1 MPKKIYE
8 TLVKTRDVSYDR
20 ARMPDQPPKV
30 ESKRREGASNPD
42 SKTDYLFPRRL
53 ALCLDGTWNERDSG
67 TNIYHFSNLILEG
80 KIEPA
85 SPPQQGS
92 TPSEPAPTAQ
102 PEGPLQ
108 AKAGQTWVQMVY
120 YDEGVGTGMFD
131 RVTGGGLG
139 RGLAEN
145 VREAYD
151 WLVERYRDG
160 DEVYIFG
167 FSRGAYTARSL
178 VGMIANC
185 GLLYR
190 GAPLPPEQLW
200 NGYRKMT
207 PYPEPKRPD
216 GTPIP
221 TRKWWQPFGAQR
233 QGPFRPLQ
241 RLKKDEF
248 PGGSLYLSY
257 IPEDERS
264 ETEELLCRWSR
275 RIPIHCLAVFD
286 TVRTLGIEALAIPW
300 LRDRK
305 TQFHKTQLTWLIQN
319 GFHALAIDEHR
330 ANFSHVP
337 WHRKSRKPTATNKD
351 LATSGPIRQR
361 WFIGAHSN
369 IGGSYDDGTLAQLP
383 LAWFIKECSKLGL
396 VFKPRRHD
404 EPDVR
409 VRTKEED
416 CIPLCPSKDTA
427 TGKLKPGHVRDAY
440 TELGGGIWRHL
451 IRAKRYYRR
460 IGPPSEFEEGEEV
473 KSLNEELDESVL
485 KLIGLNSAEAG
496 ADNYNPPNLYEY
508 RKRQQDAVKEPPHK
522 YCETRAAKK
531 WLGGWLFGIA
541 LSGEMIAF
549 TAVGL
554 RWHWLHILPVLFFL
568 AAWRV
573 DWLESSLTHKRAVR
587 PRDAAGE
594 KLDGWLDL
602 LMNLRLIAVG
612 AFVVGSGFLAVAVW
626 ALIDRLTGYPV
637 PLVEALW
644 LLGFCAALM
653 RFNASRAWAARPMR
667 EAGFGSILQLQ
678 NAKTPA
684 EVVALREAW
693 MRLCLRPSDAEN
705 LDDKDL
711 KGYHTADAHRLL
723 PVHRAIWR
731 DRIGFIPAYAVAFL
745 AGLWVMLS
753 LLQGWL
759 LNECSAPPIMGL
771 LSRCWWCWGPA
782 AFFVLL
788 AVIADYRE
796 DSIHIGYLEKHADPP
811 TARRVKAG
819 WLLSK
824 IKLGACFVGMGGLAA
839 AILLLGLR
847 QICYAFQLP
856 GKCRICRTLQVIP
869 DGSTTVPALV
879 SILLAGL
886 AIYLVI
892 SAIKAL
898 TKGEQEVRCK
908 EKA

>member
-1 MPKKIYE
+1 
-8 TLVKTRDVSYDR
+8 
-20 ARMPDQPPKV
+20 MPDQPPKV

-42 SKTDYLFPRRL
+42 SKTDYQFPRRL

-85 SPPQQGS
+85 PSPQPDGA
-92 TPSEPAPTAQ
+92 PNDPATTAQ
-102 PEGPLQ
+102 SEHALQ
-108 AKAGQTWVQMVY
+108 GMAGQTWVQMVY
-120 YDEGVGTGMFD
+120 YDEGVGTGMLD

-139 RGLAEN
+139 RGLSEN

-151 WLVERYRDG
+151 WLVERYREG

-216 GTPIP
+216 GTPVP
-221 TRKWWQPFGAQR
+221 TRKWWQPFGAQKR
-233 QGPFRPLQ
+233 GPFRPLQ
-241 RLKKDEF
+241 HLKKDDF
-248 PGGSLYLSY
+248 PGGSVYTTY
-257 IPEDERS
+257 IPEGDRS

-337 WHRKSRKPTATNKD
+337 WHRKSRKATATNKD
-351 LATSGPIRQR
+351 PATSGPIKQR

-369 IGGSYDDGTLAQLP
+369 IGGSYDDGALAQLP
-383 LAWFIKECSKLGL
+383 LAWFVKECSGLGL
-396 VFKPRRHD
+396 VFKPRRPD

-409 VRTKEED
+409 VRTREED
-416 CIPLCPSKDTA
+416 CIPLFPGKDNA
-427 TGKLKPGHVRDAY
+427 TGNVKPGHVRDSY

-451 IRAKRYYRR
+451 LRAKRYYRR
-460 IGPPSEFEEGEEV
+460 IAPPAEFEEREEV

-485 KLIGLNSAEAG
+485 KLIGLNSAAVG

-508 RKRQQDAVKEPPHK
+508 RARPETPAAPALPVAPEPREPPHK
-522 YCETRAAKK
+522 YCETRAAKVGLGA
-531 WLGGWLFGIA
+531 WLLGIA
-541 LSGEMIAF
+541 LSGEMISLI
-549 TAVGL
+549 AVGWQ
-554 RWHWLHILPVLFFL
+554 WHWIHILPMLFFL

-602 LMNLRLIAVG
+602 LMNLRLIAVA
-612 AFVVGSGFLAVAVW
+612 AFVVGIGFLLWAVW
-626 ALIDRLTGYPV
+626 ALIDRFTFYPV
-637 PLVEALW
+637 PLAEAVW
-644 LLGFCAALM
+644 LVAFCAMLM
-653 RFNASRAWAARPMR
+653 RFNSSRIWAARPMR
-667 EAGFGSILQLQ
+667 EAGFGSIVQLQ

-684 EVVALREAW
+684 GVVALREAW
-693 MRLCLRPSDAEN
+693 MRLCLRPSDAAK

-711 KGYHTADAHRLL
+711 KDYHTADAHRLL

-731 DRIGFIPAYAVAFL
+731 DRIGFIPAYSVAFF

-753 LLQGWL
+753 LLQGWWL
-759 LNECSAPPIMGL
+759 LPECSAPPIMGL
-771 LSRCWWCWGPA
+771 LSPCWSCWGPA
-782 AFFVLL
+782 AFIVLVAAL
-788 AVIADYRE
+788 ADYIE
-796 DSIHIGYLEKHADPP
+796 DSIHIGYLEEHANAP
-811 TARRVKAG
+811 TAGTVWSG
-819 WLLSK
+819 WILSK
-824 IKLGACFVGMGGLAA
+824 IKLWACLVGMAGLAA
-839 AILLLGLR
+839 AILLLGCR
-847 QICYAFQLP
+847 QICYAFEQP
-856 GKCRICRTLQVIP
+856 GKCPLCSSTLKVIP
-869 DGSTTVPALV
+869 GSSTTVPALV
-879 SILLAGL
+879 SILLAVL
-886 AIYLVI
+886 AIYLVF
-892 SAIKAL
+892 SAIMAL
-898 TKGEQEVRCK
+898 AKREPEIHCR
-908 EKA
+908 